1 MSNNLNYKRN
11 LNETKKKP
19 TEKLKQ
25 STTDKD
31 IVMYEFTEDPSFTS
45 GEVNKEVDI
54 IHIEDSFSYIKD
66 DSKHK
71 ADTPK
76 PTTSF
81 SKHGEEEEIVVSEGC
96 RPKEE
101 LMQLLED
108 ESFLEAHHEN
118 KHLVYENKT
127 DRETYINLDDPAI
140 YSHRQGKKNTVQMK
154 FEGQYKIK
162 SAKYQNLQESKE
174 KWIANITP
182 LSKAKRDIAI
192 LLGHNNTRH
201 QEYLN
206 VCDFGELRDYFDSE
220 TINCA
225 RQTKISRHKKNQK
238 SKELYTKFKDEIE
251 TEFYETYGF
260 SNADDHGYG
269 TRDTFGT
276 GKKQFCEIGVNTE
289 ETMTTPRNM
298 LCQNCFASI
307 KDNKINYTMNTH
319 LTTKL
324 KQLEDEINI
333 WKNHNQTYQ
342 FDEINKNLR
351 DTELVNADRLDE
363 VNYMLETFRTKQTH
377 YDHEKLRSTI
387 RSELDDTN
395 KDVVRY
401 KETETSKPTRLN
413 YKNIPEA
420 DDSKDYSHN
429 ISKILR
435 TSRNHY
441 KSNRNSPIRTPKDYS
456 SLSIIEAKI
465 IDKKE
470 VVRNKIN
477 EIVKRLKALKSD
489 YDTDTI
495 FDEEDIKYR
504 YSKIQS
510 NIITTKTYE
519 EESNYEVNR
528 DNDNVLQGTSLT
540 FKKDVRKSLAL
551 CLNND
556 YRFTVG
562 PVLKNKK
569 EYEIRN
575 NIQFNIKQ
583 KKADIRKLMKES
595 FERDIST
602 DHFSLTIGS
611 IQNNIDS
618 KFNKNTKTLQIT
630 NKKIIESDSEVEVVD
645 TSLLFSGKKK
655 SEKKLFNQISKNE
668 PGCFSITHKIKKGS
682 TNTFKILNSDLNIN
696 KPGSFTILKENK
708 KPYEVSH
715 DINLTIDCTTAE
727 ETDSAAP
734 KKIKKVIKRL
744 VKKKTEID
752 TNTSTTFSQNSEI
765 CQNNSACYSVH
776 GLSKDESTDTQSN
789 TINITN
795 NYIKNIS
802 QIELTKL
809 ILEKFVENLSTD
821 SFDFHIDR
829 QPEEQKKKKVVK
841 IIKKKVTSI
850 DDKTIEE
857 NNMIKSIELNTGS
870 SLNVVTKESKTTIID
885 DIATEDKIIKTSQ
898 LNSGSNLN
906 VLNKETKIY
915 QEDRINDL
923 TILGRTG
930 FNKPLK
936 IASIEDSSFTVVERN
951 FTKNITISSIKD
963 NRFTVTGLVISK
975 SKPITSKPL
984 ATKSSKKI
992 PGFEVLSDE
1001 DIDDPK
1007 KKQLQPLHRNTF
1019 DSDSLTPQVSS
1030 LFDLI
1035 CSKDLGETLSNT
1047 SATKIKK
1054 IIKVI
1059 KKKTTKV
1066 EEPSEIKSTS
1076 VNEYS
1081 ISHSDILIE
1090 ALKKV
1095 KDLTI
1100 SNDLLFSIERVCQKV
1115 NTEESVKTEENLKT
1129 EEKVK
1134 TEESLKVDESQ
1145 ESKIKKVVKKV
1156 IKIVKKKKE
1165 ETTGDVTHS
1174 RNQSIDF
1181 NNQTNVKNST
1191 SAESSKNI
1199 SQKLVNL
1206 EISNFFVE
1214 CSGTIKP
1221 KHKISTTTSLYINK
1235 DHEKTSSK
1243 DLLEV
1248 SNNLLFSIEKIPEP
1262 KESNSSI
1269 KPIKKVVKII
1279 KKKTTINDESTTN
1292 SLQITNSSIECLAES
1307 KKLAEYQITNNI
1319 NDLTISKE
1327 EKVPTE
1333 GSEPAVTKT
1342 KKVIKIIKKKK
1353 TDVADLVSQL
1363 TESSV
1368 STTNFLAM
1376 SRWSGAITESKG
1388 QDFSINRNKDSNRNY
1403 EITTDIN
1410 SFTVSKP
1417 EIVKTE
1423 PSDDGVKK
1431 VKKIIKIVKKK
1442 TTINSKTEEEL
1453 QEMAGKLNL
1462 DIYNK
1467 NKFDIYTNNF
1477 ELLSQKTHL
1486 NNLISSNV
1494 VDITVEGIKSD
1505 SQTLKK
1511 ISKTF
1516 MKEQEEIQTRPP
1528 LVRKDSFGKEIVKG
1542 HKQHRINYHKSLT
1555 DIVNVESYKEF
1566 NRVEE
1571 SLGLTEDRD
1580 DKELKIEEAVSFTI
1594 ATQQVQKAK
1603 KTKIVKVIKKKTTL
1617 NEDAA
1622 VEESKEDLDT
1632 SIVKVPTDENKD
1644 EPKKQNMTENYNKST
1659 RDYSIY
1665 NSEVYIGKLERKPFI
1680 IQTNIDNTFT
1690 VTERNFA
1697 KHNTICYNS
1706 LYISKREREA
1716 YLIQRNTVNIEV
1728 LKTKATDS
1736 NKFMRKIIINKQ
1748 VKKDKSYTNSE
1759 DVSEQS
1765 EEELSLKTNN
1775 KTLNIVNSERL
1786 HTIEE
1791 QITPKKENKIIID
1804 KETITTIETNETNTH
1819 EGKERTSGLVKR
1831 PTMNNT
1837 KVVTTIKK
1845 KQEKEEES
1853 EEEEKEEEEEVL
1865 TVIKPNIKQVNKV
1878 LSSASND
1885 NRSVHSGRNV
1895 IKIQRTIVQDDK
1907 SESDTETQLKTIV
1920 KSKTVVNKTLFARK
1934 NVKESESEEE
1944 ESEEEDAKPI
1954 QIKPKYK
1961 NISNKGSHSDVQ
1973 SRKSIT
1979 EINTHIKI
1987 NLILQ
1992 KMETRRRT
2000 RLIKKYFIR
2009 WKKPKLGIPSF
2020 IDSLKKSNKNIS
2032 QRFDKTGSLNTSS
2045 IMLNL
2050 NRSISEEKGFSLN
2063 RSLSFK
2069 GMDIEASMLN
2079 RIVMIFKRQ
2088 VKGLIYKSFMRW
2100 MCQSG
2105 VIKMRFNSRPP
2116 AKKIK
2121 IVKYQFK
2128 DGSIK
2133 TYPIEVN
2140 IANFMWKYT
2149 KPLHYYFL
2157 RLKQIS
2163 RKIKEKE
2170 LQKDADSWT
2179 TDYKDIK

>member
-1 MSNNLNYKRN
+1 MSNNLHFKRN

-31 IVMYEFTEDPSFTS
+31 IVMYEFIEDPSFTS
-45 GEVNKEVDI
+45 GKVNKEVDI

-66 DSKHK
+66 DSKNK
-71 ADTPK
+71 AGTPK

-81 SKHGEEEEIVVSEGC
+81 SRHGEEEEIVVSEGC

-108 ESFLEAHHEN
+108 ESFLEANHDN

-140 YSHRQGKKNTVQMK
+140 YSHRQGKKNNVQMK
-154 FEGQYKIK
+154 SEQYKTK
-162 SAKYQNLQESKE
+162 SAKYQNVEEGKE
-174 KWIANITP
+174 KWIANMTP
-182 LSKAKRDIAI
+182 FSKAKRDIAI

-206 VCDFGELRDYFDSE
+206 VYDFGELRDYFDSE
-220 TINCA
+220 TINLA
-225 RQTKISRHKKNQK
+225 RLTKISRHKKNQK

-251 TEFYETYGF
+251 TEFYETYRL

-276 GKKQFCEIGVNTE
+276 RKKQFCEIGVNTE

-351 DTELVNADRLDE
+351 DNELVNADRLDE
-363 VNYMLETFRTKQTH
+363 VNYMLETFRTKQTN
-377 YDHEKLRSTI
+377 YDNEKLRSTV
-387 RSELDDTN
+387 RSELNDTN
-395 KDVVRY
+395 KDLVRY

-470 VVRNKIN
+470 IVRNKIN
-477 EIVKRLKALKSD
+477 EIVKRLKTLKSD

-495 FDEEDIKYR
+495 FDEEDMKCR

-510 NIITTKTYE
+510 NIIAKTFE
-519 EESNYEVNR
+519 EESNCEINR
-528 DNDNVLQGTSLT
+528 ENDNVLQGGTSLT
-540 FKKDVRKSLAL
+540 FKKDIRKSLEL
-551 CLNND
+551 CFNND
-556 YRFTVG
+556 YRFTIN
-562 PVLKNKK
+562 PVLKKK
-569 EYEIRN
+569 EYETQN
-575 NIQFNIKQ
+575 NIEFNIKQ
-583 KKADIRKLMKES
+583 KKTDIRKLMKES

-602 DHFSLTIGS
+602 DHFSLTIDS
-611 IQNNIDS
+611 IQNNVDS
-618 KFNKNTKTLQIT
+618 IFTKNAKTLQIT
-630 NKKIIESDSEVEVVD
+630 NKKIIDSDSEV
-645 TSLLFSGKKK
+645 
-655 SEKKLFNQISKNE
+655 
-668 PGCFSITHKIKKGS
+668 
-682 TNTFKILNSDLNIN
+682 
-696 KPGSFTILKENK
+696 
-708 KPYEVSH
+708 
-715 DINLTIDCTTAE
+715 
-727 ETDSAAP
+727 
-734 KKIKKVIKRL
+734 
-744 VKKKTEID
+744 
-752 TNTSTTFSQNSEI
+752 
-765 CQNNSACYSVH
+765 
-776 GLSKDESTDTQSN
+776 
-789 TINITN
+789 
-795 NYIKNIS
+795 
-802 QIELTKL
+802 
-809 ILEKFVENLSTD
+809 
-821 SFDFHIDR
+821 
-829 QPEEQKKKKVVK
+829 
-841 IIKKKVTSI
+841 
-850 DDKTIEE
+850 
-857 NNMIKSIELNTGS
+857 
-870 SLNVVTKESKTTIID
+870 
-885 DIATEDKIIKTSQ
+885 
-898 LNSGSNLN
+898 
-906 VLNKETKIY
+906 
-915 QEDRINDL
+915 
-923 TILGRTG
+923 
-930 FNKPLK
+930 
-936 IASIEDSSFTVVERN
+936 
-951 FTKNITISSIKD
+951 
-963 NRFTVTGLVISK
+963 
-975 SKPITSKPL
+975 
-984 ATKSSKKI
+984 
-992 PGFEVLSDE
+992 
-1001 DIDDPK
+1001 
-1007 KKQLQPLHRNTF
+1007 
-1019 DSDSLTPQVSS
+1019 
-1030 LFDLI
+1030 
-1035 CSKDLGETLSNT
+1035 
-1047 SATKIKK
+1047 
-1054 IIKVI
+1054 
-1059 KKKTTKV
+1059 
-1066 EEPSEIKSTS
+1066 
-1076 VNEYS
+1076 
-1081 ISHSDILIE
+1081 
-1090 ALKKV
+1090 
-1095 KDLTI
+1095 
-1100 SNDLLFSIERVCQKV
+1100 
-1115 NTEESVKTEENLKT
+1115 
-1129 EEKVK
+1129 
-1134 TEESLKVDESQ
+1134 
-1145 ESKIKKVVKKV
+1145 
-1156 IKIVKKKKE
+1156 
-1165 ETTGDVTHS
+1165 
-1174 RNQSIDF
+1174 
-1181 NNQTNVKNST
+1181 
-1191 SAESSKNI
+1191 
-1199 SQKLVNL
+1199 KLVNL
-1206 EISNFFVE
+1206 EISNFFIE

-1235 DHEKTSSK
+1235 NHEKTSSK
-1243 DLLEV
+1243 DLLEI
-1248 SNNLLFSIEKIPEP
+1248 SNNLLFSIENIPEP
-1262 KESNSSI
+1262 KESSSSI
-1269 KPIKKVVKII
+1269 KPIKKVIKVI
-1279 KKKTTINDESTTN
+1279 KKKTTINSESTIK
-1292 SLQITNSSIECLAES
+1292 SLQITSSSIECLAEAR
-1307 KKLAEYQITNNI
+1307 KLAEYQITNNI

-1327 EKVPTE
+1327 EKVLTE
-1333 GSEPAVTKT
+1333 GSEPAVAKT

-1353 TDVADLVSQL
+1353 TDVADLVSQS

-1368 STTNFLAM
+1368 PTTNFLPVLK
-1376 SRWSGAITESKG
+1376 WSGAITESKG
-1388 QDFSINRNKDSNRNY
+1388 QDFSINMNKDSIRKL

-1417 EIVKTE
+1417 EIVNTE
-1423 PSDDGVKK
+1423 PTDDGVKK
-1431 VKKIIKIVKKK
+1431 VKKVIKIIKKKK
-1442 TTINSKTEEEL
+1442 TITASKTEDEL
-1453 QEMAGKLNL
+1453 QEIAGKLNL
-1462 DIYNK
+1462 DIYNNIK
-1467 NKFDIYTNNF
+1467 LDIYTNNF
-1477 ELLSQKTHL
+1477 ELLSQKTHIH
-1486 NNLISSNV
+1486 NLISSNV

-1505 SQTLKK
+1505 SQTVKD
-1511 ISKTF
+1511 
-1516 MKEQEEIQTRPP
+1516 IQTRTL

-1542 HKQHRINYHKSLT
+1542 KKQHKINYNRSLT
-1555 DIVNVESYKEF
+1555 DVVNIESYKEF
-1566 NRVEE
+1566 NKIEE
-1571 SLGLTEDRD
+1571 SLDLTQ
-1580 DKELKIEEAVSFTI
+1580 DKDLQIEEAVSFTI
-1594 ATQQVQKAK
+1594 ATQQIQKAK
-1603 KTKIVKVIKKKTTL
+1603 KTKIIKVIKKKTTL
-1617 NEDAA
+1617 NEGY
-1622 VEESKEDLDT
+1622 VEESKDDLDT
-1632 SIVKVPTDENKD
+1632 SMIKVPNDENKD
-1644 EPKKQNMTENYNKST
+1644 DFKKQNKLIKKPFEIYENRDFCFSIENYNKST
-1659 RDYSIY
+1659 RDFSIC
-1665 NSEVYIGKLERKPFI
+1665 NTEVYIKKLERKPFT
-1680 IQTNIDNTFT
+1680 IQTNYDNSFT
-1690 VTERNFA
+1690 VIERNFA

-1706 LYISKREREA
+1706 LYIGKHEREA
-1716 YLIQRNTVNIEV
+1716 YYIQKRTVNIEL

-1748 VKKDKSYTNSE
+1748 TKKDKSYTNSE

-1775 KTLNIVNSERL
+1775 KTVNIVNSERL

-1791 QITPKKENKIIID
+1791 QITPKKENKIIIG
-1804 KETITTIETNETNTH
+1804 KETITAMETNETNTH

-1837 KVVTTIKK
+1837 KVVTIKK
-1845 KQEKEEES
+1845 KQEKEENS
-1853 EEEEKEEEEEVL
+1853 EEEEEEKEEVL

-1878 LSSASND
+1878 LSSTSND
-1885 NRSVHSGRNV
+1885 NKSVHSGRNV

-1934 NVKESESEEE
+1934 NNNESESEEE

-1992 KMETRRRT
+1992 KMEIRRRT
-2000 RLIKKYFIR
+2000 RLIKKYLFR

-2020 IDSLKKSNKNIS
+2020 IDSLKKSNKSIS
-2032 QRFDKTGSLNTSS
+2032 HKFDKTGSLNTSS

-2050 NRSISEEKGFSLN
+2050 NRSISEEKSFSLN

-2069 GMDIEASMLN
+2069 GIDIEASMLN

-2105 VIKMRFNSRPP
+2105 VIKMRFNSKPP